1 MGKIWSKFI
10 WKMIRVNIKWIL
22 SISIKWNLHR
32 FFLWLFAFHPRFK
45 KQDVRRKTDL
55 LRLEFSYFSNNFS
68 VESKKNK
75 FPNFFPST
83 NSLFFSS
90 HRSLILFKFPS
101 NFNVCQDHRSL
112 VDGLMMLILLF
123 EEMRSSLCLP
133 DIESWT
139 LFWSI
144 NFCRVI
150 GERFK
155 LNLKGG

>member
-1 MGKIWSKFI
+1 M
-10 WKMIRVNIKWIL
+10 
-22 SISIKWNLHR
+22 HR
-32 FFLWLFAFHPRFK
+32 FFLWLFGFHPRFK

-55 LRLEFSYFSNNFS
+55 LRFKFPYFSNIFP
-68 VESKKNK
+68 VDSKL
-75 FPNFFPST
+75 FPNFFSST
-83 NSLFFSS
+83 NCLFFVS

-101 NFNVCQDHRSL
+101 IFNVCQDHRSL

-144 NFCRVI
+144 NFCRVNVKGLI
-150 GERFK
+150 WMRENWEMS
-155 LNLKGG
+155 LNFNICLKFMQFVEQFPNYF